1 MRKIS
6 RIKFLIFAVLTAFAV
21 VLAAETLIVKVQT
34 TNLRKEPKFYS
45 QTVAVLKAG
54 EMVEKISTYDG
65 WYKVRTLKGVEG
77 WLHSSSVSEKRFS
90 LLAVDKSLQTTAS
103 VDEVALASKGFNK
116 QVEKKY
122 KEDHG
127 EISFVWVDKMIK
139 FKVTAEQLRKF
150 LKKGKLG
157 EFGGAK

>member
-65 WYKVRTLKGVEG
+65 WYKVRTSKGIEG
-77 WLHSSSVSEKRFS
+77 WLHSSSVREKRFS
-90 LLAVDKSLQTTAS
+90 LLAMDRSIQTTAS

-122 KEDHG
+122 KADHT

-139 FKVTAEQLRKF
+139 FKVTPEQLRKF